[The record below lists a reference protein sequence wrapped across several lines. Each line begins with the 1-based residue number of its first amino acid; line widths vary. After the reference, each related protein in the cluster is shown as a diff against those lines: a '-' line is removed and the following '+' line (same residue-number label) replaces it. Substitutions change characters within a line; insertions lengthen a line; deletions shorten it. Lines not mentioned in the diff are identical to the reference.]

1 MRSLIHQTL
10 TVSRRVLTHPR
21 YRRSIAAVGAVYL
34 IAFLAAIQDLTASGG
49 NFDLVTVDPAHMLR
63 RTGFLLFDAVAV
75 VTTPLFTL
83 LLSPINIAFGVL
95 LSFLV
100 GLNLTLSYIA
110 WTQPKVC
117 AVNGTTGTLG
127 ILPALLAGG
136 ACCAPTILL
145 ILGIQATAALITAV
159 QWMIPAAL
167 VLLAGS
173 LVWISA
179 KTAVDEL

>member
-1 MRSLIHQTL
+1 MRNLFRQAM
-10 TVSRRVLTHPR
+10 TVSRRVLAHHR
-21 YRRSIAAVGAVYL
+21 YRRIIAAVGAVYL
-34 IAFLAAIQDLTASGG
+34 VAFLAAIQDLTLPGG
-49 NFDLVTVDPAHMLR
+49 GFDLVTTDPAHMLR

-83 LLSPINIAFGVL
+83 LVSPINIAFGLV

-110 WTQPKVC
+110 WTQPKAC
-117 AVNGTTGTLG
+117 SVNGTTGTLG
-127 ILPALLAGG
+127 VLPALLAGG

-145 ILGIQATAALITAV
+145 ILGIQATAALITTV

-173 LVWISA
+173 LLWISA
-179 KTAVDEL
+179 KTAVEQL